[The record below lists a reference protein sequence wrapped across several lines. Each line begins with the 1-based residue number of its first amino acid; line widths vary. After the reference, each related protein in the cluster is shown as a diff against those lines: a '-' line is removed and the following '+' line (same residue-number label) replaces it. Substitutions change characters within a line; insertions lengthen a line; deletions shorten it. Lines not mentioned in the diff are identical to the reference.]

1 MKTKKLL
8 ERAKATQELFGK
20 IKGAG
25 TDMRDQQ
32 SDDEMDFVEA
42 LEEEMPTVDK
52 EMLSVID

>member
-1 MKTKKLL
+1 
-8 ERAKATQELFGK
+8 
-20 IKGAG
+20 
-25 TDMRDQQ
+25 MRDQQ